1 MSKFLSVLQVVI
13 PIFGAIILGFIA
25 KKKRLVSA
33 EGVRGMQQYVMSI
46 GLPCIILNSCMTA
59 QVGAESV
66 GIMALVMPFM
76 VATTLWAFRAR
87 KDKFKYHNFPQLFCA
102 QETGMLGIP
111 LFIILF
117 GTAQAYRMG
126 ILDLAQAVA
135 AYPTIAIL
143 SANAGE
149 NPKPAEIVK
158 KVLLSPFVIMCVLGL
173 SINLSGL
180 GAVLD
185 RVGIAAI
192 ISETTSFLSQP
203 VSAMMIFSVG
213 YNFSLSSNNRK
224 EVFRICIIHFVT
236 FALMGLAVQL
246 FLFLIPNVT
255 PEARWSI
262 FLYSL
267 LPASYLAPTL
277 GRTDEDFTMASGVCS
292 ILTIATLIVFCAMAT
307 II

>member
-1 MSKFLSVLQVVI
+1 
-13 PIFGAIILGFIA
+13 
-25 KKKRLVSA
+25 
-33 EGVRGMQQYVMSI
+33 
-46 GLPCIILNSCMTA
+46 
-59 QVGAESV
+59 
-66 GIMALVMPFM
+66 
-76 VATTLWAFRAR
+76 
-87 KDKFKYHNFPQLFCA
+87 
-102 QETGMLGIP
+102 MLGIP
-111 LFIILF
+111 LFVILF

-149 NPKPAEIVK
+149 NPKPTDIAK
-158 KVLLSPFVIMCVLGL
+158 KVLLSPLVIMCILGL

-180 GAVLD
+180 GTALD
-185 RVGIAAI
+185 RIGVLAI

-236 FALMGLAVQL
+236 FALMGLVVQL
-246 FLFLIPNVT
+246 ALFLVPHVI

-262 FLYSL
+262 LLYSL

-277 GRTDEDFTMASGVCS
+277 GRTDKDFTMASGVCS
-292 ILTIATLIVFCAMAT
+292 ILTVGTLIVFCVMAA